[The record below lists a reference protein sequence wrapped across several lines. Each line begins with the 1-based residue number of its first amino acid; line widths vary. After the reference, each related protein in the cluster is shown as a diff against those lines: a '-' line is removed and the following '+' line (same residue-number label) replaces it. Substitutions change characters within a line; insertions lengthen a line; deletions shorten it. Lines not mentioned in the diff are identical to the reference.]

1 MLIKVVKLLGSLS
14 PLEPRLAKKLT
25 EPLCDIITTTPA
37 KSLLYEC
44 VNTLLAGEMRSKTVI
59 RLCLDKLRGFIEDPD
74 QNLKYLGLLGLHK
87 LMKRYPRVVSEHKD
101 LILECLKDDD
111 VTIRMRALDLITSM
125 VNQRN
130 VQAIVRRMSEHLQ
143 QSEGVYREHVLSR
156 ILQIGAQDNYS
167 YIVDFEWY
175 TTPTHISHTPSA
187 YTRHRS
193 DSALLSAVWGCL
205 CALCGAPGISVY
217 WWT

>member
-1 MLIKVVKLLGSLS
+1 MSSSVRVLIKVVKLLGSLS

-44 VNTLLAGEMRSKTVI
+44 VNTLLAGEIKSKSVL
-59 RLCLDKLRGFIEDPD
+59 RLCLDKLRSFIEDPD
-74 QNLKYLGLLGLHK
+74 QNLKYLGLLGLHR
-87 LMKRYPRVVSEHKD
+87 LMRKYPRAVSEHKD
-101 LILECLKDDD
+101 LVLQVLEDEDP
-111 VTIRMRALDLITSM
+111 TIRMRALDIITSM

-167 YIVDFEWY
+167 YIVDFEWSQ
-175 TTPTHISHTPSA
+175 HA
-187 YTRHRS
+187 
-193 DSALLSAVWGCL
+193 
-205 CALCGAPGISVY
+205 
-217 WWT
+217 